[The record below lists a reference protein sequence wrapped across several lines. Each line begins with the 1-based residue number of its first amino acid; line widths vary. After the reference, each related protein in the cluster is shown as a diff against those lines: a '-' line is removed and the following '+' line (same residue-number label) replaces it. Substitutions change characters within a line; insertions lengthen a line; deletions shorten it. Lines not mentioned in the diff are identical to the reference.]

1 MSQKSTI
8 TLTIEVDLTE
18 VSHAT
23 IEYLRE
29 RWYEVNPCPAYVA
42 LDAVKIA
49 LQDHIEAMLEEW
61 EEHLYR
67 GLGDAV
73 EKQVDKLKE
82 AQPAPPVF
90 QAHVRAGTPVE
101 V

>member
-1 MSQKSTI
+1 VSSFNDQNPDRG
-8 TLTIEVDLTE
+8 IET
-18 VSHAT
+18 
-23 IEYLRE
+23 
-29 RWYEVNPCPAYVA
+29 
-42 LDAVKIA
+42 
-49 LQDHIEAMLEEW
+49 EEW